1 MAQQL
6 NLVKQTAI
14 NLLRKQRIIR
24 RPSDLVLYTQL
35 TNHPSLY
42 KPDDVVYAYEH
53 VLDQFKY
60 HRRINFSTLRTFI
73 QEPPATVEYD
83 YAEENAFAEANALA
97 EENVIEEYGPV
108 NIIPQGY
115 GSNYNGGYDSY

>member
-14 NLLRKQRIIR
+14 NALKQQRIIR
-24 RPSDLVLYTQL
+24 RPRDLVLYTQMS
-35 TNHPSLY
+35 NHPSLN
-42 KPDDVVYAYEH
+42 KPDDVVYAYEN
-53 VLDQFKY
+53 VMDQFKI
-60 HRRINFSTLRTFI
+60 HRRNNFSTLKTFI

-83 YAEENAFAEANALA
+83 YAEENAFI
-97 EENVIEEYGPV
+97 EENAVEEYGPV

-115 GSNYNGGYDSY
+115 GSNCNGGYDSF

>member
-14 NLLRKQRIIR
+14 NALKQQRIIR
-24 RPSDLVLYTQL
+24 RPRDLVLYTQMS
-35 TNHPSLY
+35 NHPSLN

-53 VLDQFKY
+53 VMDQFKF
-60 HRRINFSTLRTFI
+60 HKRINFSTLKTFI
-73 QEPPATVEYD
+73 QEPPATVEYN
-83 YAEENAFAEANALA
+83 YAEENAFAEENAYYENNAN
-97 EENVIEEYGPV
+97 EYGPV

-115 GSNYNGGYDSY
+115 GSNYNGGYETD

>member
-14 NLLRKQRIIR
+14 NILKNQRIIQ
-24 RPSDLVLYTQL
+24 RPRDLVLYTQME
-35 TNHPSLY
+35 NHPSLY

-53 VLDQFKY
+53 VMDQFKF
-60 HRRINFSTLRTFI
+60 HRRINFSTLKTFI
-73 QEPPATVEYD
+73 QEPPATVEYN
-83 YAEENAFAEANALA
+83 YAEENAFAEENADA
-97 EENVIEEYGPV
+97 EEYGPV